1 MRDALGRHQRALL
14 LGGSSDI
21 GLAILARLVREQ
33 GLTDAILAGRDP
45 EAIRDRASEVPDGC
59 RVNVEQFD
67 ATDDADQHRRWTGAL
82 WDRYRD
88 IDLAIVA
95 FGMLGD
101 QAEAE
106 ADPSRAVDIATTNY
120 VGGVSIGLSLA
131 DRMARQGHGAILFL
145 SSVAG
150 ERTRPSNFVYGSSK
164 AGLDAF
170 AQGLGRRYAVDGLH
184 VMLVRPGFVR
194 SRMTAGMDPAPFA
207 VDPDR
212 VARDVAAGLRR
223 GARTVYSPPV
233 LRGVMSAL
241 RHLPEP
247 LFRKVADRE
256 AGPRPDA

>member
-1 MRDALGRHQRALL
+1 MRDALGRYQRALL

-21 GLAILARLVREQ
+21 GLAIVTRLVREH
-33 GLTDAILAGRDP
+33 GVTEVVLAGRDP
-45 EAIRDRASEVPDGC
+45 EGIGERTSELSNRC
-59 RVNVEQFD
+59 RVHVERFD
-67 ATDDADQHRRWTGAL
+67 ATDGADAHRRWTGSL
-82 WDRYRD
+82 WDRYGD
-88 IDLAIVA
+88 IDIVIVA
-95 FGMLGD
+95 FGLLGD
-101 QAEAE
+101 QAAAE
-106 ADPSRAVDIATTNY
+106 ADPTRAVEIATTNY
-120 VGGVSIGLSLA
+120 VGGVSIGLTLA
-131 DRMARQGHGAILFL
+131 DRMVRQGHGAIVFL

-170 AQGLGRRYAVDGLH
+170 AQGLGRRFAGDGLQ

-212 VARDVAAGLRR
+212 VARDVSGGLRR

-256 AGPRPDA
+256 AATPPGS